1 MAHKRYRLVVEAGG
15 EIGTVYPL
23 EGEEIYIG
31 RDEANDIVIADPE
44 VSRHHARL
52 RRHGETFAVE
62 DLGSTNGTF
71 VDARRVTAPTP
82 LKNGSEIRLGPFV
95 TLIFEEIAV
104 AEAANSPTNAPPKRM
119 HESRQAKSAPLSA
132 PNPRRK
138 WIWPTLAI
146 IVLAL
151 ALIAIALR

>member
-1 MAHKRYRLVVEAGG
+1 MAHKRYRLVVEAGD

-52 RRHGETFAVE
+52 RRRGETFTVE

-82 LKNGSEIRLGPFV
+82 LKNGSEIQLGPFV

-104 AEAANSPTNAPPKRM
+104 AEAANSPTDASAKRR
-119 HESRQAKSAPLSA
+119 HESGQAKSVPLRTAS
-132 PNPRRK
+132 RSRK

>member
-1 MAHKRYRLVVEAGG
+1 MAHKRYRLVVEAGD
-15 EIGTVYPL
+15 EIGTIYPL

-44 VSRHHARL
+44 ISRHHARL
-52 RRHGETFAVE
+52 RRHGATFTVE

-71 VDARRVTAPTP
+71 VDSQQVTAPTP

-95 TLIFEEIAV
+95 TLIFEEIVV
-104 AEAANSPTNAPPKRM
+104 AEAANSPADTPAK
-119 HESRQAKSAPLSA
+119 SAKSAQAKSSPLRAANMSR
-132 PNPRRK
+132 N
-138 WIWPTLAI
+138 WIWLALVI